1 MRLLT
6 DRFHVGQGTQIGPI
20 TAFPVWTE
28 TKLSINYDTTPVAT
42 LQVSELEQPTIESL
56 NIAST
61 HPYPVLLPEGTVL
74 DGGMQTRVLSRDV
87 LVPTNRS
94 INVSTMCVESGR
106 WSGGK
111 RHEIDG
117 RAPLSVISA
126 LRGLRQNSRGQ
137 RMNNEDNR
145 QQVVWDSVARY
156 ESNYGRRATSS
167 LSKVMKDEDALE
179 RNSEQERINRRF
191 KMLTA
196 ELAKF
201 ASSPLPGQSGVIIGV
216 GGHPVLLEIMTSNR
230 NFKKHFESLLNA
242 IALDAAMAEEIPTT
256 NTRARK
262 FAEIIM
268 DTNLDIQAADIAG
281 QLMNGNNELVDI
293 KALQPMLH
301 GGAAIHTSV
310 INKSH
315 ELILA

>member
-56 NIAST
+56 KIAST

-201 ASSPLPGQSGVIIGV
+201 ASSPLPGQSGVIVGV
-216 GGHPVLLEIMTSNR
+216 GGHPVMLEIMTSNR

-256 NTRARK
+256 NARARK

-281 QLMNGNNELVDI
+281 QLMSGNNELVDI
-293 KALQPMLH
+293 KALQPMLR